1 MSAKIDD
8 DRRTELEMTLG
19 LLRTVLP
26 SPRWDTLDFLDWVY
40 NENPLGELVPQNV
53 DRDGQRLCHIG
64 GVPMN
69 LRSADD
75 AGRFLILYNSS
86 AAPEE
91 QGKGTYV
98 KTLFKLH
105 GRARDL
111 GFHGMLGVTNA
122 ASTGPA
128 TKGFK
133 ARMLG
138 ALPAKLCVP
147 TVVRSPGHTHHPVDD
162 AFLDSGE
169 FEKLASELDAT
180 PAGTWT
186 NCWTPDVLAWRLRW
200 IGYDYTLHVGPD
212 LVAVST
218 RTTYRGVPVAVLSKV
233 LPRAGARGPL
243 SSEQMIAAICK
254 YHRAPAAVYAG
265 FNANV
270 PVKGFKLRQDRLPS
284 PLNLLFLSTSDAVDT
299 DTFRFET
306 FEFLDFDAY

>member
-1 MSAKIDD
+1 MDE
-8 DRRTELEMTLG
+8 DRRREHELTAQ
-19 LLRTVLP
+19 LLRSVLP
-26 SPRWDTLDFLDWVY
+26 SSRWDTLDFLDWVY
-40 NENPLGELVPQNV
+40 DHNPVGELVPQNV
-53 DRDGQRLCHIG
+53 DRDGKRLCHIG
-64 GVPMN
+64 GVPIR

-75 AGRFLILYNSS
+75 EGKFLILYNSS

-105 GRARDL
+105 GQASEL
-111 GFHGMLGVTNA
+111 GFHGMMGVTNA

-147 TVVRSPGHTHHPVDD
+147 TVARSPHHSHHPADD
-162 AFLDSGE
+162 HFLDSVE
-169 FEKLASELDAT
+169 FERIVDELDAT
-180 PAGTWT
+180 PAGAWT
-186 NCWTPDVLAWRLRW
+186 QRWTSDVMRWRLRW
-200 IGYDYTLHVGPD
+200 PGASYTVHVGPD

-218 RTTYRGVPVAVLSKV
+218 QTSVRGVPIAALLKV
-233 LPRAGARGPL
+233 LPRKGRRGPL
-243 SSEQMIAAICK
+243 PSDRMISAICK

-270 PVKGFKLRQDRLPS
+270 PVKGFRLRQDRLPS
-284 PLNLLFLSTSDAVDT
+284 PLNLLFLSTSTYVDT